1 MLIGGSRRQSAGEG
15 GERQGEKSRSRRK
28 DGGSG
33 GGGRAG
39 DGALRP
45 ARVNHGSTDGGRGLE
60 GRMGPAAAFLGPLQ
74 GKAAPRAFSAGYRP
88 RWGLLISAPGA
99 AGRAEGRAAAVTF
112 RAPLYPRGPHT
123 ARGAAALVPFPS
135 RESIKGKA
143 KLRLRECDVGDK
155 FSHLPLR
162 KASVLLPLLLR
173 DGALCLLL
181 TVRSVQVCGAG
192 SRRSVWQREVISGSE
207 VLKQNAERELRDVIQ
222 ACKTKRLPV

>member
-1 MLIGGSRRQSAGEG
+1 MEEAVVSLQGSVVRGKGKGRARVVGG
-15 GERQGEKSRSRRK
+15 K

-33 GGGRAG
+33 AAERVGKV
-39 DGALRP
+39 ALLP
-45 ARVNHGSTDGGRGLE
+45 ARVNHGSKDGGRGLE
-60 GRMGPAAAFLGPLQ
+60 GRMGPAAAFLGLLQ

-88 RWGLLISAPGA
+88 RWGLLISASGA
-99 AGRAEGRAAAVTF
+99 AGRRQRAGGRAAAVTF
-112 RAPLYPRGPHT
+112 CAPLRPLGPRT

-181 TVRSVQVCGAG
+181 TVRSMQVRAAGHRGA
-192 SRRSVWQREVISGSE
+192 
-207 VLKQNAERELRDVIQ
+207 APERGRGLGVGVAARDDF
-222 ACKTKRLPV
+222 RL